1 MLHKAEA
8 PVFKGFIKGSERLNL
23 WFGMMDRVCVS
34 MCECVRERE
43 SVLGFERKESWIPR
57 DSERARLRNGFT

>member
-43 SVLGFERKESWIPR
+43 CVGI
-57 DSERARLRNGFT
+57 